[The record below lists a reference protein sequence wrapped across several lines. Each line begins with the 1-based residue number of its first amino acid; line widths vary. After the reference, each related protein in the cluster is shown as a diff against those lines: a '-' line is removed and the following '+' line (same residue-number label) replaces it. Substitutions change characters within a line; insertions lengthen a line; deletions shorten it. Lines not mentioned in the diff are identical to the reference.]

1 MSQKED
7 DQQPDEQYDEL
18 QESAPQIEE
27 IAQSIESKGQYS
39 YKEVSEVSDVTEESI
54 PEGVI
59 HGTARDLEIY
69 DRLKQQTKTQLK
81 ILESEANFS
90 EADSKVS

>member
-1 MSQKED
+1 MHAAHAVTQKVKCG
-7 DQQPDEQYDEL
+7 
-18 QESAPQIEE
+18 PQLEE
-27 IAQSIESKGQYS
+27 VAQSVESKGQYS

-69 DRLKQQTKTQLK
+69 DRLK
-81 ILESEANFS
+81 
-90 EADSKVS
+90 